1 MRDKRKTHAYLEVN
15 KMKKETFEELTYERS
30 KLVWELCGLVL
41 DIPEY
46 IGSTDDWCMG
56 MFGKTVSELTDSEME
71 IAIVLARNRRRDAV
85 KC

>member
-1 MRDKRKTHAYLEVN
+1 
-15 KMKKETFEELTYERS
+15 
-30 KLVWELCGLVL
+30 
-41 DIPEY
+41 
-46 IGSTDDWCMG
+46 MG